1 MQLLILTLLTS
12 RELPRLYFKAKNQV
26 RARRRR
32 KERQSRRLMMTM
44 MTKKRRIR
52 LKTATKRPRKKS
64 KCQRDLLPVS
74 ESLSIVLTKLSGLS
88 RAWSPNYCCS
98 RDRERLSD
106 LPPRLVQN
114 DPSTSG

>member
-12 RELPRLYFKAKNQV
+12 RELPLLYFKAKNQV
-26 RARRRR
+26 KARRRR
-32 KERQSRRLMMTM
+32 KERQNRRLMMTM

-52 LKTATKRPRKKS
+52 LKTVTKRPRKKS

-88 RAWSPNYCCS
+88 RA
-98 RDRERLSD
+98 
-106 LPPRLVQN
+106 
-114 DPSTSG
+114 